1 MGPVSTERR
10 ARIAIATAAN
20 LRDLGG
26 WPTREGGRVRPGLVY
41 RSAEL
46 SRLYGD
52 DLAAFADLGI
62 RKVFDLRTA
71 AETAHQPDALPEGT
85 ESETLDVLA
94 DAEHAAPAEL
104 AQIFANPGQASELLR
119 EGQAERYFETAYR
132 AFVTLPSARS
142 AYHGLFEGL
151 ASAEA
156 PVLYHCTTGKDRT
169 GWATAVLFRLLGV
182 PEEQVLEEYLLT
194 NTELLPMVQ
203 PWMDQFAEAGGDPQ
217 LLMPILG
224 VQESYLAAAT
234 AQMQESFGSV
244 EDYLV
249 TGLGLSPATLDA
261 LRERLLL

>member
-1 MGPVSTERR
+1 VTTER

-26 WPTREGGRVRPGLVY
+26 WPTSDGGQVASGLVY

-46 SRLYGD
+46 SRLHGA
-52 DLAAFADLGI
+52 DLDAFAGLGI
-62 RKVFDLRTA
+62 HTVFDLRTA
-71 AETAHQPDALPEGT
+71 AETAHQPDALPPGT

-94 DAEHAAPAEL
+94 DAEHSAPAEL
-104 AQIFANPGQASELLR
+104 AKIFENPSLASEFLR

-151 ASAEA
+151 ASATE

-182 PEEQVLEEYLLT
+182 PEDLILEEYLLT
-194 NTELLPMVQ
+194 NTELLP
-203 PWMDQFAEAGGDPQ
+203 
-217 LLMPILG
+217 ILG
-224 VQESYLAAAT
+224 VQESYLATAF
-234 AQMQESFGSV
+234 AQMEESYGSV

-249 TGLGLSPATLDA
+249 KGLDLSPATLDA
-261 LRERLLL
+261 LRERLS